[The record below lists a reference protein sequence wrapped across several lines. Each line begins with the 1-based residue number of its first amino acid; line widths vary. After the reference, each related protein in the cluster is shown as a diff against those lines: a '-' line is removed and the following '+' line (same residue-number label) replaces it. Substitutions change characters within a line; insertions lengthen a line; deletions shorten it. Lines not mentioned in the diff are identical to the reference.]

1 MQDPKDRPAGGL
13 TAETKV
19 PTNWREYLRAMGPGL
34 VVSLMWLGTGDLI
47 DSSVAGATY
56 GYALMWGLAVA
67 LVSRYFFVSAL
78 AKYQLC
84 NNQGDEG
91 VLEGYA
97 RLWRGFPLVLGIA
110 GLFLG
115 FVYESY
121 FMRGAGTAL
130 YFLFGEIGP
139 RSAAIFVWAAIIAGI
154 SVFLVLNRNRY
165 VILEII
171 ARIAVVILIVTFF
184 AAVIIQGVDVVGLL
198 RGLTFG
204 FPPDE
209 GLFGSVLVVVALIGA
224 VGGSA
229 ANLLYPYFMRDKGWR
244 GPRYHKLQRY
254 DLFTGIASIVII
266 NLAVWIVAAEAL
278 GGTGLNVTSE
288 DDLAT
293 MMETAV
299 GPIGPPILWI
309 GLFFVVMTSIP
320 AFAAGFSKLFVDSIH
335 HSFPARGSRYGS
347 PEADPLLKPIM
358 IVVFLIL
365 PLVFALPFAPN
376 LVVLTVIGSSFAVLT
391 APIIIVGII
400 WLTSSRRY
408 MLPEYVNKWWQTAIL
423 LVVGGIGLWAVYGL
437 ITGLADTL
445 SKLAG

>member
-1 MQDPKDRPAGGL
+1 MQVSPDKQAAG
-13 TAETKV
+13 TVAEEKV
-19 PTNWREYLRAMGPGL
+19 PTRWTEYFKAMGPGL

-67 LVSRYFFVSAL
+67 LFCRYFFVTAL

-97 RLWRGFPLVLGIA
+97 RLWRGFPLVLGIS
-110 GLFLG
+110 GLILG

-121 FMRGAGTAL
+121 FMRGAGTSL
-130 YFLFGEIGP
+130 YYLFGEVGN
-139 RSAAIFVWAAIIAGI
+139 RSVSIFVLSALVACAAIF
-154 SVFLVLNRNRY
+154 LVLSPNQYRF
-165 VILEII
+165 LEII
-171 ARIAVVILIVTFF
+171 ARIAVVILIGTFF
-184 AAVIIQGVDVVGLL
+184 AAVIIQGVDIPGLL

-204 FPPDE
+204 LPPDK
-209 GLFGSVLVVVALIGA
+209 GLFGSTLVVVALIGA

-229 ANLLYPYFMRDKGWR
+229 ANLIYPYFMRDKGWR
-244 GPRYHKLQRY
+244 GPRFRKLQRF
-254 DLFTGIASIVII
+254 DLLMGIASIIVI
-266 NLAVWIVAAEAL
+266 NLAIWVVAAEAL
-278 GGTGLNVTSE
+278 GGTDTNLSSE
-288 DDLAT
+288 DDLAA

-299 GPIGPPILWI
+299 GSFGPTILWI
-309 GLFFVVMTSIP
+309 GLFFVVITSIP
-320 AFAAGFSKLFVDSIH
+320 AFASGFGKLFVDSLH
-335 HSFPARGSRYGS
+335 HTFPSRGRRYES
-347 PEADPLLKPIM
+347 PEADPILKPLM
-358 IVVFLIL
+358 IIVFLIL
-365 PLVFALPFAPN
+365 PLIFALPFAPN
-376 LVVLTVIGSSFAVLT
+376 LVVLTVLGSSFAVLT

-400 WLTSSRRY
+400 LLTSSRRY
-408 MLPEYVNKWWQTAIL
+408 MLPEFVNKWWQTAIL

>member
-1 MQDPKDRPAGGL
+1 MQASTDNQADGVAAGP
-13 TAETKV
+13 KV
-19 PTNWREYLRAMGPGL
+19 PTKWTEYFGAMGPGL

-67 LVSRYFFVSAL
+67 LFCRYFFVTAL

-97 RLWRGFPLVLGIA
+97 RLWKGFPLVLGIS
-110 GLFLG
+110 GLILG

-130 YFLFGEIGP
+130 YYLFGEIGS
-139 RSAAIFVWAAIIAGI
+139 RSVGIFVLAAIVAGASI
-154 SVFLVLNRNRY
+154 LLILSPSLYRVLE
-165 VILEII
+165 VI
-171 ARIAVVILIVTFF
+171 ARIAVVILIGTFF
-184 AAVIIQGVDVVGLL
+184 TAVIIQGVDIPALLSGLS
-198 RGLTFG
+198 FG
-204 FPPDE
+204 IPEDK
-209 GLFGSVLVVVALIGA
+209 GVFGSTLVVVALIGA

-244 GPRYHKLQRY
+244 GPAYRKLQRF
-254 DLFTGIASIVII
+254 DLLMGIASIIVI
-266 NLAVWIVAAEAL
+266 NLAIWIVAAEAL
-278 GGTGLNVTSE
+278 GGSSTNIESE
-288 DDLAT
+288 SDLAA

-299 GPIGPPILWI
+299 GSFGPTILWI
-309 GLFFVVMTSIP
+309 GLFFVVVTSIP
-320 AFAAGFSKLFVDSIH
+320 AFASGFGKLFVDSLH
-335 HSFPARGSRYGS
+335 HTLPARGRRYGS
-347 PEADPLLKPIM
+347 PEADPILKPLM
-358 IVVFLIL
+358 IFVFLVL
-365 PLVFALPFAPN
+365 PLIFALPFAPN

-400 WLTSSRRY
+400 LLTSSKRF
-408 MLPEYVNKWWQTAIL
+408 MLPEFVNKWWQTAIL

-437 ITGLADTL
+437 LTGLADTI